1 MKFQV
6 LQCLLPTIAVLMISS
21 NAEAQPHHSRNRSTH
36 GNMNM
41 HSSRRTS
48 GYQFN
53 GNSQAGSHAVR
64 DRYGYSYGTYRQNV
78 IRPSYQY
85 IVPHNGTR
93 HNGTYYQNNG
103 SYYYYPQTYNDR
115 ADQHSN
121 TRPQQVAFGSFSRT
135 EDLGSRLETIAND
148 FCLELDANY
157 RRNRNFDEVYREA
170 YQILQTAKYIH
181 KEDHDR
187 HRTEIAREVSK
198 LDDLFHHVQDEVSQW
213 RSDRDHHNPSMGIQ
227 SHLGLLESTIH
238 HLMNDAGVRPRHD
251 KASGDGHGDG
261 HSDGHGQSQTPSSRP
276 RIAPAP

>member
-6 LQCLLPTIAVLMISS
+6 LRCLLPTIAVLLISS
-21 NAEAQPHHSRNRSTH
+21 NADAQPHHSRNRPTH

-53 GNSQAGSHAVR
+53 SRSHSVR
-64 DRYGYSYGTYRQNV
+64 DRYGYSYGTYRQDI

-85 IVPHNGTR
+85 IVPHNGAR
-93 HNGTYYQNNG
+93 HNGTYYQNKG
-103 SYYYYPQTYNDR
+103 SYYYYPQTYNVQQ
-115 ADQHSN
+115 DQHSN

-148 FCLELDANY
+148 FCLELYANY
-157 RRNRNFDEVYREA
+157 RQNRNFDEVYREA

-187 HRTEIAREVSK
+187 HRTESAREVGK
-198 LDDLFHHVQDEVSQW
+198 LDDLFHHIQGEVSQW
-213 RSDRDHHNPSMGIQ
+213 RSDRDQHNPAMGIQ

-238 HLMNDAGVRPRHD
+238 HLMNDAGVRPKHD
-251 KASGDGHGDG
+251 NAKGDGHGDSHG
-261 HSDGHGQSQTPSSRP
+261 DGHGQSHKPSSTP
-276 RIAPAP
+276 RIVPIPN